1 MTETKD
7 WCHLPGYSL
16 GQKLVPTLAVTVRQL
31 RSGEADLGQQKLA
44 SGESGACMAQS
55 GRLPCG
61 QTKIV
66 IYIGQS
72 D

>member
-1 MTETKD
+1 M
-7 WCHLPGYSL
+7 
-16 GQKLVPTLAVTVRQL
+16 PTLAVTVRQL

-66 IYIGQS
+66 SYIGQS